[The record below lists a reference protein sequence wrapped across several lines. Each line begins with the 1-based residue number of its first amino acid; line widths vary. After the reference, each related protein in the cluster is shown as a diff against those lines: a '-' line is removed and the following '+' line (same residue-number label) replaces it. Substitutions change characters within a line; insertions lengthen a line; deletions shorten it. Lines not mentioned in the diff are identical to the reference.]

1 MIIKKIQN
9 EPKEVHVHVC
19 QIGEQICTFGKN
31 FDFPKIISLN
41 GNKIKSQADSNS

>member
-1 MIIKKIQN
+1 MINKKTYRMN
-9 EPKEVHVHVC
+9 HKKYMYVC